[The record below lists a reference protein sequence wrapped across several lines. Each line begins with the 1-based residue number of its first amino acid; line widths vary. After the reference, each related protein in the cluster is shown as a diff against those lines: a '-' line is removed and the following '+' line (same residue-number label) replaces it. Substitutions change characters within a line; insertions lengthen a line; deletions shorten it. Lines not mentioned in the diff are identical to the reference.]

1 MFDTQRRVIYEL
13 AVGTPSMLLCLCV
26 LAFSQPFF
34 GQSLGDVAR
43 KERQK
48 QQSRDT
54 RPAKKVISDEDM
66 PDDPA
71 SEFPQSLSKDHKSSD
86 SALDLSSEDGKKSAQ
101 QWKAEIQAQKNLV
114 ASLQKA
120 LDRLNSS
127 IHFVDANRYVG
138 GAQYN
143 QTQIQRQQRTQQVQA
158 QQDEQKQKLE
168 AMQEAARRAGFGN
181 AVYDP

>member
-1 MFDTQRRVIYEL
+1 MFGTQRGVIYEL
-13 AVGTPSMLLCLCV
+13 AIGTPSMLLCLCV

-86 SALDLSSEDGKKSAQ
+86 SALDVSTAVGK
-101 QWKAEIQAQKNLV
+101 QA
-114 ASLQKA
+114 
-120 LDRLNSS
+120 
-127 IHFVDANRYVG
+127 
-138 GAQYN
+138 
-143 QTQIQRQQRTQQVQA
+143 
-158 QQDEQKQKLE
+158 
-168 AMQEAARRAGFGN
+168 
-181 AVYDP
+181 